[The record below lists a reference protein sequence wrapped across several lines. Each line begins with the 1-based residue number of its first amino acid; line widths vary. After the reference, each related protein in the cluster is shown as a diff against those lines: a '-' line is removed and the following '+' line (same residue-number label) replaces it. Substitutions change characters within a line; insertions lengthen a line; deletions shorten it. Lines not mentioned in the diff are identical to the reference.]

1 MLWLAFDLSWQPTA
15 SVHDGLEMRLDSQ
28 PPFYRTLQIYP
39 ESSLTPRK
47 WSSLHRPLKHCTG
60 LLVCQWIHLK
70 ILLLLL
76 LLLLLVYKV
85 QSGFEPKYISDLLV
99 RNDASTT
106 FSDRF
111 CLVLFPWNNTK
122 QGEEAFSFSSLHLCN
137 KFPEFDLWLSNTLFS
152 NL

>member
-15 SVHDGLEMRLDSQ
+15 SVHDGLEMRWDSQ

-70 ILLLLL
+70 ILLLLC
-76 LLLLLVYKV
+76 KV
-85 QSGFEPKYISDLLV
+85 VSSLNTSLIYLYVIH
-99 RNDASTT
+99 DASTT